1 MVACFSYQKGKNMQK
16 FSVSS
21 EYFSIYQ
28 SITCGQVF
36 RYKQISKNAFE
47 IISRD
52 KICYLSQND
61 DIVTI
66 ESDDIEYFKNYF
78 DLSTDYKKIT
88 TSLSVFEELKEK
100 VEYGKGIRI
109 FRQDTYETVIS
120 FIISANNNIK
130 RIQKIIEKL
139 CERVGEKKNG
149 FYAFPTAKQL
159 QSLSVGDFK
168 DLGLGYRAQYL
179 YDTCRVIDD
188 MIDIIKSQD
197 TEQATKSLLSLK
209 GVGPKVANC
218 ILLFGLYKTNSYP
231 VDTWIF
237 KANKTEELNTEKKVL
252 EYYQN
257 RYGEYAGYAQQYVF
271 FYAREKGLQN
281 KEN

>member
-1 MVACFSYQKGKNMQK
+1 MFSDVFLAQTGWEINQHPTDKAAYLACHFSSYGKGLSN
-16 FSVSS
+16 FPEALPSG
-21 EYFSIYQ
+21 SILLLDD
-28 SITCGQVF
+28 SMPPNGHD
-36 RYKQISKNAFE
+36 
-47 IISRD
+47 SR
-52 KICYLSQND
+52 
-61 DIVTI
+61 IV
-66 ESDDIEYFKNYF
+66 EA
-78 DLSTDYKKIT
+78 
-88 TSLSVFEELKEK
+88 ELKEK

-159 QSLSVGDFK
+159 QSLSVEDFK

-179 YDTCRVIDD
+179 YETSRVIDD

-252 EYYQN
+252 EYYQK
-257 RYGEYAGYAQQYVF
+257 RYGEYAGFAQQYVF

-281 KEN
+281 KKN